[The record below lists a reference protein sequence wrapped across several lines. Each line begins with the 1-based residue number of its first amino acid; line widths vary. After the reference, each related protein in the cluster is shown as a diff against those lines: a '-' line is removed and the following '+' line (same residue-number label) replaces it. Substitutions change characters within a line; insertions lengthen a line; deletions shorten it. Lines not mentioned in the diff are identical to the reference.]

1 MLTGSPKMLTSQFK
15 VSFNLI
21 LSIISSN
28 SNNLAGSIDYQ
39 LLSFMEQ
46 SFIKN
51 EITKEINNYDV
62 ITKDI
67 EKRMIEAYE
76 EQTLCE
82 TPIKIIQE
90 YYDLHT
96 KMDIVSNKQKKQFQ
110 KDIDNLDLNNLNLKK
125 DVEVYEK
132 IIDLKIESSK
142 NNNYKFDAVNYI
154 QNNIDKILD
163 ILKDEK
169 FITPFLKVD
178 DNNKAIVA
186 TQLLEAHPLALA
198 DLYSSTNGFKNITA
212 IQLACVF
219 SCFTNLSIPD
229 DKRVNKVYC
238 MDTDVKKIIETVT
251 TYINKYYDLEMDN
264 QLDTG
269 TDYTLHYELIDYIW
283 EWCVAEDE
291 VACKTIIAKIKEVKE
306 IFLGEFIKAILKI
319 NNIAKEFEKVA
330 ETLQNFE
337 LLQTIK
343 QIPDLTLKYVAT
355 NQSLYI

>member
-1 MLTGSPKMLTSQFK
+1 M
-15 VSFNLI
+15 
-21 LSIISSN
+21 
-28 SNNLAGSIDYQ
+28 
-39 LLSFMEQ
+39 
-46 SFIKN
+46 
-51 EITKEINNYDV
+51 
-62 ITKDI
+62 
-67 EKRMIEAYE
+67 
-76 EQTLCE
+76 
-82 TPIKIIQE
+82 
-90 YYDLHT
+90 
-96 KMDIVSNKQKKQFQ
+96 
-110 KDIDNLDLNNLNLKK
+110 
-125 DVEVYEK
+125 
-132 IIDLKIESSK
+132 
-142 NNNYKFDAVNYI
+142 
-154 QNNIDKILD
+154 
-163 ILKDEK
+163 
-169 FITPFLKVD
+169 
-178 DNNKAIVA
+178 
-186 TQLLEAHPLALA
+186 EAHPLALA